1 MASRRQGARVF
12 NSIFQAVKAQLAAG
26 GSSVSSGAV
35 SQFAPLYPDLVQPQQ
50 LTSLKHFSSTSLALS
65 STTTGSAEGLAVSVA
80 KAKTRAPRRNKATA
94 KQGKSAKDNNIDPPS
109 TDAASGDVPDTR
121 KTQRSKRE
129 AVVSRKAIK
138 QQSDAAQPSISLPSY
153 HELKANTP
161 EQRLPLTAEG
171 IQAIKRHID
180 AFRGSAHVQDQSLAL
195 YVNSKLFYRATNDL
209 ENFIYKA
216 VTQDMVVTLVAN
228 DPGPAT
234 EDAMFGL
241 FAEYVVHNHSAE
253 LQSYRT
259 RVQMVDMRQSHLWY
273 PVARALQRKI
283 IYHAGPTNS
292 GKTYQA
298 LKAMKEAKTGIYCGP
313 LRLLAMEVFDS
324 VNQEGIHCNLHT
336 GQERQVLAGAKH
348 VSCTIEMI
356 NTAKQWDC
364 AVIDE
369 IQMIGDDQRG
379 WAWTRALQGLPA
391 NEIHLCGDASALPL
405 VKQMCEDMG
414 EPLSVMNYNRFTD
427 LEIQP
432 GALPRDYT
440 SVEPGDCIV
449 AFSRRD
455 IFDIK
460 TDIERRTNH
469 KCCVIYGAL
478 PPEMRRHQ
486 AALFNEPNNG
496 FDILVASD
504 AVGMGLNLNIR
515 RVIFH
520 KVQKFEGYNTIPVS
534 TSQIK
539 QIAGRAGRRSSIY
552 PKGFVGTRAS
562 ADLPTVT
569 SALNMPLN
577 MLSTPAAGLF
587 PEFQHLELLAGQVPD
602 DKFADLLRR
611 FSNEAKLEG
620 TFFFCRQDGVMQI
633 AKLLENVDNLSLE
646 DRFDFCMAP
655 ANIRDSRMA
664 AALLHFA
671 ARYSNGMP
679 ATLDIALPDQVP
691 ATAEELR
698 HIEAT
703 HQVMSLWIWLSH
715 RFGPEAFPGLE
726 AVAAK
731 SEAIIE
737 LMNQGL
743 TRMCEANKEKVRK
756 RPKAAYQSLS
766 KSVVLLFTGTSLME
780 EVFINQETDP
790 YVLEVDGRLDL
801 AALQLQPASIVI
813 NSKKGLV
820 DAQSSKTKRTFAD
833 IQHKVLHDTTAGSKA
848 NPLNV
853 SGAFAAVTDKSKKRR
868 LPSDTPFPIL
878 AASPG
883 VGRNSTPDL
892 ALLAPHGL
900 AFLAEFKLGLDDKAQ
915 PQALRY
921 FEQLC
926 EETWPEVL
934 NQSVAATFII
944 EMMGAGLRIGGAAWG
959 DRIYYEALTPV

>member
-1 MASRRQGARVF
+1 MASRRQGTRLF
-12 NSIFQAVKAQLAAG
+12 NSIYQAVKAQLAAD
-26 GSSVSSGAV
+26 GSSVPSGAT
-35 SQFAPLYPDLVQPQQ
+35 SHLAPLYTDLVQLQQ
-50 LTSLKHFSSTSLALS
+50 LTSLKHFSSTSLAFS
-65 STTTGSAEGLAVSVA
+65 STTTGSAEGLAVSVV
-80 KAKTRAPRRNKATA
+80 KARSRVPRRSKATA
-94 KQGKSAKDNNIDPPS
+94 NQGKSAKDKKSIDANPDAGAAAKAEADSASKS
-109 TDAASGDVPDTR
+109 TSGDGPDSR
-121 KTQRSKRE
+121 KKHRSKRE
-129 AVVSRKAIK
+129 AVVSRRANK
-138 QQSDAAQPSISLPSY
+138 QQNDAAQPSISLPSY
-153 HELKANTP
+153 HQLKANTP
-161 EQRLPLTAEG
+161 GQRLPLTAEG

-209 ENFIYKA
+209 ESFIYKA
-216 VTQDMVVTLVAN
+216 VTQDMVDTLVAN
-228 DPGPAT
+228 NPGPAT
-234 EDAMFGL
+234 EDAMFAL

-259 RVQMVDMRQSHLWY
+259 RVQTVDMRQSHLWY

-414 EPLSVMNYNRFTD
+414 EPLSVMNYDRFTD
-427 LEIQP
+427 LEIQL

-552 PKGFVGTRAS
+552 PKGYVGTRAP

-569 SALNMPLN
+569 NALNMPLN
-577 MLSTPAAGLF
+577 KLSTPAAGLF

-602 DKFADLLRR
+602 DSFADLLRR

-620 TFFFCRQDGVMQI
+620 TFFFCRQDSVMQI

-655 ANIRDSRMA
+655 AQIRDSRMA

-671 ARYSNGMP
+671 ARYSSGMP

-691 ATAEELR
+691 TTAEELR
-698 HIEAT
+698 QIEAT

-756 RPKAAYQSLS
+756 SPKAGVQGRGQNTNAQLLLKHDPLALAY
-766 KSVVLLFTGTSLME
+766 
-780 EVFINQETDP
+780 
-790 YVLEVDGRLDL
+790 L
-801 AALQLQPASIVI
+801 ADAKNHKYI
-813 NSKKGLV
+813 NSYEW
-820 DAQSSKTKRTFAD
+820 
-833 IQHKVLHDTTAGSKA
+833 
-848 NPLNV
+848 V
-853 SGAFAAVTDKSKKRR
+853 SPGNAKAAVEPQHRQRSFRR
-868 LPSDTPFPIL
+868 LQ
-878 AASPG
+878 AA
-883 VGRNSTPDL
+883 
-892 ALLAPHGL
+892 A
-900 AFLAEFKLGLDDKAQ
+900 
-915 PQALRY
+915 
-921 FEQLC
+921 
-926 EETWPEVL
+926 
-934 NQSVAATFII
+934 
-944 EMMGAGLRIGGAAWG
+944 
-959 DRIYYEALTPV
+959 

>member
-1 MASRRQGARVF
+1 MASRRQGTRLF
-12 NSIFQAVKAQLAAG
+12 NSIYQAVKAQLAAD

-35 SQFAPLYPDLVQPQQ
+35 SHLAPLYTDLVQPQQ
-50 LTSLKHFSSTSLALS
+50 LTSLRHFSSTSLAFS
-65 STTTGSAEGLAVSVA
+65 STTTGSAEGLAVSLEKGKS
-80 KAKTRAPRRNKATA
+80 KAPRKTRARAN
-94 KQGKSAKDNNIDPPS
+94 QGKSAKDDKPVGANAIVDAAAKAEAKPAAKPKTIAKSKSAVKSESERIAKASDKPAAKRDAKLHEKGAVKKRSASPRKTKAVDAIAATSTHTSESADKSEPSIVGTEASVPSTLSSSPSQHGRTKLPQQLHDQLDWDASTVSASSVSGSDALNSAASIDPPS
-109 TDAASGDVPDTR
+109 ADAASGDAPNTR
-121 KTQRSKRE
+121 KKQRSKRE
-129 AVVSRKAIK
+129 AVVSRKANK
-138 QQSDAAQPSISLPSY
+138 QRIDAAQPSISLPSY
-153 HELKANTP
+153 HDLKANKP

-171 IQAIKRHID
+171 ITAIKRHID

-195 YVNSKLFYRATNDL
+195 YVNSKLFYRATTDL
-209 ENFIYKA
+209 ETFIYKA
-216 VTQDMVVTLVAN
+216 VTQDMVDALVAN

-253 LQSYRT
+253 LQTYRT
-259 RVQMVDMRQSHLWY
+259 RVQTVDMRQSHMWY

-298 LKAMKEAKTGIYCGP
+298 LKAMKEAETGIYCGP

-324 VNQEGIHCNLHT
+324 INQEGIHCNLHT

-414 EPLSVMNYNRFTD
+414 EPLSVLNYDRFTD

-432 GALPRDYT
+432 GALQRDYT

-534 TSQIK
+534 SSQIK

-552 PKGFVGTRAS
+552 PKGFVGTRAP

-577 MLSTPAAGLF
+577 KLSTPAAGLF

-602 DKFADLLRR
+602 DSFADLLRR

-655 ANIRDSRMA
+655 AQIRDSRMA

-691 ATAEELR
+691 VTAEELR
-698 HIEAT
+698 QIEAT
-703 HQVMSLWIWLSH
+703 HQVCRCRTQH
-715 RFGPEAFPGLE
+715 
-726 AVAAK
+726 
-731 SEAIIE
+731 
-737 LMNQGL
+737 
-743 TRMCEANKEKVRK
+743 
-756 RPKAAYQSLS
+756 
-766 KSVVLLFTGTSLME
+766 SVKYCWPQKHGVYC
-780 EVFINQETDP
+780 V
-790 YVLEVDGRLDL
+790 
-801 AALQLQPASIVI
+801 
-813 NSKKGLV
+813 
-820 DAQSSKTKRTFAD
+820 
-833 IQHKVLHDTTAGSKA
+833 
-848 NPLNV
+848 
-853 SGAFAAVTDKSKKRR
+853 
-868 LPSDTPFPIL
+868 PI
-878 AASPG
+878 
-883 VGRNSTPDL
+883 R
-892 ALLAPHGL
+892 
-900 AFLAEFKLGLDDKAQ
+900 
-915 PQALRY
+915 
-921 FEQLC
+921 
-926 EETWPEVL
+926 
-934 NQSVAATFII
+934 
-944 EMMGAGLRIGGAAWG
+944 
-959 DRIYYEALTPV
+959 